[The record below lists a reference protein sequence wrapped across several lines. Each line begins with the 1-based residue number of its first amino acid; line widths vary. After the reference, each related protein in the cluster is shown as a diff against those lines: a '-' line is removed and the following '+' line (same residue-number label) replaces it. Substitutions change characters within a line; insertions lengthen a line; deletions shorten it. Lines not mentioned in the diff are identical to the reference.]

1 MEEYALDAKWNV
13 IHQVN
18 NYCNLVLNP
27 KLEGTCTMYCSNLLD
42 LKSKNLSYWGSKF
55 YLKGFTP
62 FRVELKLGAT
72 DS

>member
-1 MEEYALDAKWNV
+1 M
-13 IHQVN
+13 
-18 NYCNLVLNP
+18 
-27 KLEGTCTMYCSNLLD
+27 EGTFTMYCSNLLD
-42 LKSKNLSYWGSKF
+42 LKSKNLSYWGTKF